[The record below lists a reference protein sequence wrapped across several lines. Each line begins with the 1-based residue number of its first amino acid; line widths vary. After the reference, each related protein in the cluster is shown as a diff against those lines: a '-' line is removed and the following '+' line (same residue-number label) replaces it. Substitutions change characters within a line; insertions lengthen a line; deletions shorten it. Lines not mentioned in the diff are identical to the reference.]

1 MLIISKGAHLRK
13 SAGNL
18 HCAVVR
24 GTVNYD
30 AEIEQC
36 KSGSTFKESLL
47 PKYPKKKTISR
58 KNPPSSNAK
67 RKGQKKEPRKK
78 YDDNFHPRKMNS
90 SNHLMF

>member
-36 KSGSTFKESLL
+36 KSGGTFKESLL
-47 PKYPKKKTISR
+47 PKYPKK
-58 KNPPSSNAK
+58 
-67 RKGQKKEPRKK
+67 
-78 YDDNFHPRKMNS
+78 
-90 SNHLMF
+90 NHLTQESAEQ